1 MCLEHGWMGEAKEQ
15 IFADTV
21 RSPIQYLGHSCS
33 VPPRS
38 NAFSCCAWNP
48 DCHLWN
54 YKTRTSEAGKLSP
67 LTCLLITL
75 AMEFSMKVLISHH
88 NFTYSGLFER
98 IHLQSHMPHSRV
110 IVNWSMQAL
119 WMLLL
124 AYLMRQVWDFNV
136 GFFLLHIFL
145 QISGI
150 L

>member
-15 IFADTV
+15 IFADTI

-38 NAFSCCAWNP
+38 NALSCCAWNP

-67 LTCLLITL
+67 HLSADYTCNGVQY
-75 AMEFSMKVLISHH
+75 VLISHH

-98 IHLQSHMPHSRV
+98 IHLQSHMLHSRV
-110 IVNWSMQAL
+110 TVNWSMQAL
-119 WMLLL
+119 WMPLL
-124 AYLMRQVWDFNV
+124 AYLMHRVWDFNV
-136 GFFLLHIFL
+136 GFFQLRISP